1 MADTLTPGWFWLCGT
16 DVSSSLPPQR
26 TGTCTIA
33 CLAPSAFRSQH
44 LTFNFQHN
52 HYPVGNHGRV
62 SKLTVMIPSEFL
74 NLVRVLFPNLGVAE
88 LESAV
93 VSISTKLEITQ
104 NATMDDLKNLQTEI
118 NSLSQLV
125 TVTGELLREVVVM
138 GLIKRV
144 VLMLK

>member
-1 MADTLTPGWFWLCGT
+1 
-16 DVSSSLPPQR
+16 
-26 TGTCTIA
+26 
-33 CLAPSAFRSQH
+33 
-44 LTFNFQHN
+44 
-52 HYPVGNHGRV
+52 
-62 SKLTVMIPSEFL
+62 MIPSEFL